1 MADLETLGDYE
12 ITRRI
17 ASGGMGTVYL
27 AKNTKSNREVALK
40 VLSAQMSQ
48 DPEFVARFQREA
60 QATAA
65 LRHPHVVQVYDTGVV
80 DNNRYIAMEYLSGGT
95 LHDEIKQLII
105 KNEMMPLAR
114 AIQITRQ
121 IASALDYAHKRGL
134 VHRDI
139 KPSNIMIAGD
149 GRFVLTDFGIVM
161 TQGGTK
167 LTKNVETIGTPEY
180 MSPEQIQGKIP
191 DKRSD
196 IYSLGIVLYEM
207 LTGTAPF
214 KAENTLAVLYKHV
227 NEAPPPISG
236 VRPEL
241 SNAIQALVNK
251 AIAKDPEKRFQT
263 SGEFIQ
269 ALDRAM
275 LGKSVEAPSRR
286 PLVIGGLIAV
296 MGLALVVA
304 VAGIVVG
311 RGSTPA
317 ASPKTTVTV
326 LATAALASTPTL
338 SEVSTAAAEPS
349 ATLTSP
355 EPTTTTASEPT
366 SQAPSV
372 STPTAE
378 PTATQPPTPTTPPTR
393 TPIPATNTPTS
404 REPTPIPISTS
415 SPKAYLQAVAN
426 DTIVRS
432 GPSTDYETVG
442 TLPFGVSVPVIGK
455 TKTDE
460 YDWWQ
465 VTFPQSSSGFGWV
478 RGDVVSFVGGNPG
491 LVPTAAPWTLTPY
504 SATVRFSPRN
514 SIGEVALGNGG
525 ESKTTSLDYEMY
537 GVNALALEITSD
549 LNGDFDCVP
558 GNLASVSPQSAVGKR
573 QSLTLP
579 RGGYVVTVNDPG
591 YYVFSL
597 YVTRVDGS
605 ELTITRNV
613 IVGCNRTGNATATPS
628 VTATVTPIP

>member
-1 MADLETLGDYE
+1 
-12 ITRRI
+12 
-17 ASGGMGTVYL
+17 
-27 AKNTKSNREVALK
+27 
-40 VLSAQMSQ
+40 
-48 DPEFVARFQREA
+48 
-60 QATAA
+60 
-65 LRHPHVVQVYDTGVV
+65 
-80 DNNRYIAMEYLSGGT
+80 MEYLSGGT
-95 LHDEIKQLII
+95 LHDELKKLII
-105 KNEMMPLAR
+105 KNEMMPIAR

-180 MSPEQIQGKIP
+180 MSPEQIQGKVP

-196 IYSLGIVLYEM
+196 VYSLGIVLYEM

-227 NEAPPPISG
+227 NETPAPIAN

-241 SNAIQALVNK
+241 SNAIQALVDK
-251 AIAKDPEKRFQT
+251 AIAKEPEKRFQT
-263 SGEFIQ
+263 AGDFIH
-269 ALDRAM
+269 ALDMAM

-286 PLVIGGLIAV
+286 PAVIVGLVGVMTVALIVAVVGIVIGRSGLWQAAAAPRV
-296 MGLALVVA
+296 TGSASENVA
-304 VAGIVVG
+304 V
-311 RGSTPA
+311 TPTLA
-317 ASPKTTVTV
+317 ET
-326 LATAALASTPTL
+326 ATAAD
-338 SEVSTAAAEPS
+338 VAEPS
-349 ATLTSP
+349 ATSAAP
-355 EPTTTTASEPT
+355 EPTAVNTPETAT
-366 SQAPSV
+366 QAPSPQD
-372 STPTAE
+372 TPTPEAAP
-378 PTATQPPTPTTPPTR
+378 PTATQAPTDTPAPPSATPTP
-393 TPIPATNTPTS
+393 

-415 SPKAYLQAVAN
+415 SPRAYLQAVAA

-442 TLPFGVSVPVIGK
+442 VLPFGVSVPVIGK
-455 TKTDE
+455 TRTDE
-460 YDWWQ
+460 YEWWQ

-514 SIGEVALGNGG
+514 SIGEVALGNNG

-537 GVNALALEITSD
+537 GVNALGLEITSD
-549 LNGDFDCVP
+549 INGDFDCVP

-573 QSLTLP
+573 QTLTLP
-579 RGGYVVTVNDPG
+579 RGGYVVTINEPG

-613 IVGCNRTGNATATPS
+613 IVGCSRIGNSTPTPTPTVT
-628 VTATVTPIP
+628 VTAIP